1 MIELKFKPITGE
13 LNFDGL
19 PLEIDTK
26 EGFCKCDLYYE
37 LVKYKAI
44 KKTMPNHYLVD
55 SVAFFDKEF
64 QVTIRTVCYGFPFM
78 LHLVDKNSQYY
89 NALNDWNVRTNIRM
103 LNESVKSLSD
113 WLKESLN
120 LDTPDTTETDIIR
133 WNFEWGR
140 VSVSYETK
148 SFNHGIYIVWN
159 IT

>member
-1 MIELKFKPITGE
+1 MIEFNLIPITGD
-13 LNFDGL
+13 LTFDDL
-19 PLEIDTK
+19 PLGIETE
-26 EGFCKCDLYYE
+26 EGFCKSGLYHE
-37 LVKYKAI
+37 LNKRKAVN
-44 KKTMPNHYLVD
+44 KTMPNHYLVD

-64 QVTIRTVCYGFPFM
+64 QVTIRPLCYGFPFM

-89 NALNDWNVRTNIRM
+89 NALNDWNARANIHM

>member
-1 MIELKFKPITGE
+1 MIGTLELIFACI
-13 LNFDGL
+13 
-19 PLEIDTK
+19 
-26 EGFCKCDLYYE
+26 
-37 LVKYKAI
+37 
-44 KKTMPNHYLVD
+44 
-55 SVAFFDKEF
+55 
-64 QVTIRTVCYGFPFM
+64 
-78 LHLVDKNSQYY
+78 
-89 NALNDWNVRTNIRM
+89 
-103 LNESVKSLSD
+103 NESVKSLSD

>member
-1 MIELKFKPITGE
+1 
-13 LNFDGL
+13 
-19 PLEIDTK
+19 
-26 EGFCKCDLYYE
+26 
-37 LVKYKAI
+37 
-44 KKTMPNHYLVD
+44 
-55 SVAFFDKEF
+55 
-64 QVTIRTVCYGFPFM
+64 VCYGFPFM

-89 NALNDWNVRTNIRM
+89 KALNDWNARTNIHI

-120 LDTPDTTETDIIR
+120 LDTPDTMETDIIR
-133 WNFEWGR
+133 WNFAWGR

>member
-1 MIELKFKPITGE
+1 MIELSFNPITGE
-13 LNFDGL
+13 LKFDDL
-19 PLEIDTK
+19 PLGIDTE
-26 EGFCKCDLYYE
+26 EGFCKCDLYRE
-37 LVKYKAI
+37 LVKHNAV
-44 KKTMPNHYLVD
+44 KKTMPNHYLAE

-64 QVTIRTVCYGFPFM
+64 QITIRPVCYGFPFM
-78 LHLVDKNSQYY
+78 LHLVDKNSLYY
-89 NALNDWNVRTNIRM
+89 KALNDWNARTNIHM

-133 WNFEWGR
+133 WNYEWGR